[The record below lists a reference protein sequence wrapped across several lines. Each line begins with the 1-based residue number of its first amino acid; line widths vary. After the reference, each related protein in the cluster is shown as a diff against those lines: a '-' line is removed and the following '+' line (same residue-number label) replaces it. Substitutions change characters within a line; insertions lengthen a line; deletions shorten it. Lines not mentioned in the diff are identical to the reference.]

1 MALVAYEQE
10 HFLALTGAKGVK
22 MSVRECDE
30 MEMFNRQT
38 DIRKGLSG
46 NMFSS
51 FKGAPTGR
59 LMVFSGQNWYQR
71 MHFLYAEALVKAT
84 CLIIPIFIV

>member
-1 MALVAYEQE
+1 MKNISL
-10 HFLALTGAKGVK
+10 
-22 MSVRECDE
+22 D
-30 MEMFNRQT
+30 
-38 DIRKGLSG
+38 KGLSG

-51 FKGAPTGR
+51 FKGGQTGR

-84 CLIIPIFIV
+84 CLIIPIFID

>member
-1 MALVAYEQE
+1 MV
-10 HFLALTGAKGVK
+10 FVK
-22 MSVRECDE
+22 L
-30 MEMFNRQT
+30 FG
-38 DIRKGLSG
+38 KGLSG

-51 FKGAPTGR
+51 FKGGQTGR

>member
-10 HFLALTGAKGVK
+10 HFLAPTGAKGVK

-38 DIRKGLSG
+38 DISR
-46 NMFSS
+46 
-51 FKGAPTGR
+51 A
-59 LMVFSGQNWYQR
+59 V
-71 MHFLYAEALVKAT
+71 
-84 CLIIPIFIV
+84 

>member
-1 MALVAYEQE
+1 MEII
-10 HFLALTGAKGVK
+10 LTTGSGNEPELDK
-22 MSVRECDE
+22 
-30 MEMFNRQT
+30 
-38 DIRKGLSG
+38 KGLSG

-51 FKGAPTGR
+51 FKGGQTGR

-84 CLIIPIFIV
+84 CLIIPIFID

>member
-1 MALVAYEQE
+1 MKLSQ
-10 HFLALTGAKGVK
+10 HLDRHLAI
-22 MSVRECDE
+22 C
-30 MEMFNRQT
+30 Q
-38 DIRKGLSG
+38 KGLSG

-51 FKGAPTGR
+51 FKGGQTGR

-84 CLIIPIFIV
+84 CLIIPFFID

>member
-1 MALVAYEQE
+1 M
-10 HFLALTGAKGVK
+10 GVGR
-22 MSVRECDE
+22 MR
-30 MEMFNRQT
+30 RL
-38 DIRKGLSG
+38 DIWMDSRTKGLSG

-51 FKGAPTGR
+51 FKGGQTGR

-84 CLIIPIFIV
+84 CLIIPIFID